1 MTKKINWKAL
11 QIEYIRANAKTGVS
25 VKDWC
30 AKKGLNLSTAKRYI
44 KKPET
49 VFEQAEK
56 CEQNCETANIENQDK
71 SKDYSENCETNCE
84 SNCETAKSEV
94 KSAQKTA
101 NKGGRPKIH
110 GGYSCY
116 FKDDSDFG
124 IVKDFSLKDEIDLM
138 RQRAVSAVKSIEK
151 FTALLEEAETAE
163 EKESYSKIIDS
174 AGNALDRAVSRIESL
189 NYTDNSIANILSQI
203 ELRKVQVKKVLAET
217 DKLKQE
223 LNTKTAANNQIQ
235 FIQEFE

>member
-1 MTKKINWKAL
+1 MARINWKAL

-56 CEQNCETANIENQDK
+56 CEQNCETANIEKQDK

-189 NYTDNSIANILSQI
+189 NYTDNSILNILSQI

-235 FIQEFE
+235 FIHEFE

>member
-1 MTKKINWKAL
+1 M
-11 QIEYIRANAKTGVS
+11 
-25 VKDWC
+25 
-30 AKKGLNLSTAKRYI
+30 
-44 KKPET
+44 
-49 VFEQAEK
+49 
-56 CEQNCETANIENQDK
+56 
-71 SKDYSENCETNCE
+71 
-84 SNCETAKSEV
+84 

>member
-1 MTKKINWKAL
+1 MARINWKAL

-56 CEQNCETANIENQDK
+56 CEQNCETANIEKQDK

-116 FKDDSDFG
+116 FEDDSDFG

>member
-1 MTKKINWKAL
+1 MARINWKAL

-49 VFEQAEK
+49 VFEKAEK
-56 CEQNCETANIENQDK
+56 CEQNYETANIENQDK

-84 SNCETAKSEV
+84 SNCETAKQEKISQIN
-94 KSAQKTA
+94 SQKA
-101 NKGGRPKIH
+101 RKH
-110 GGYSCY
+110 GGYSRY

-138 RQRAVSAVKSIEK
+138 RQRAVSAIKSIEK
-151 FTALLEEAETAE
+151 YTALLEKAETVEDKEIYVKVIKAAE
-163 EKESYSKIIDS
+163 NS
-174 AGNALDRAVSRIESL
+174 LDRAVGRIETL
-189 NYTDNSIANILSQI
+189 NYTDNSILNIKSQI
-203 ELRKVQVKKVLAET
+203 EHRKAQTRKTLVEA
-217 DKLKQE
+217 DKLEQE
-223 LNTKTAANNQIQ
+223 IKTKSRGLKDSVVYNI
-235 FIQEFE
+235 EF

>member
-1 MTKKINWKAL
+1 MAKINWKAL

-56 CEQNCETANIENQDK
+56 YESNCETANIENQDK

>member
-1 MTKKINWKAL
+1 
-11 QIEYIRANAKTGVS
+11 
-25 VKDWC
+25 
-30 AKKGLNLSTAKRYI
+30 
-44 KKPET
+44 
-49 VFEQAEK
+49 
-56 CEQNCETANIENQDK
+56 
-71 SKDYSENCETNCE
+71 
-84 SNCETAKSEV
+84 
-94 KSAQKTA
+94 
-101 NKGGRPKIH
+101 
-110 GGYSCY
+110 
-116 FKDDSDFG
+116 
-124 IVKDFSLKDEIDLM
+124 
-138 RQRAVSAVKSIEK
+138 EK

-189 NYTDNSIANILSQI
+189 NYTDNSILNILSQI

>member
-1 MTKKINWKAL
+1 
-11 QIEYIRANAKTGVS
+11 
-25 VKDWC
+25 
-30 AKKGLNLSTAKRYI
+30 
-44 KKPET
+44 
-49 VFEQAEK
+49 
-56 CEQNCETANIENQDK
+56 
-71 SKDYSENCETNCE
+71 
-84 SNCETAKSEV
+84 
-94 KSAQKTA
+94 
-101 NKGGRPKIH
+101 
-110 GGYSCY
+110 
-116 FKDDSDFG
+116 
-124 IVKDFSLKDEIDLM
+124 M

-189 NYTDNSIANILSQI
+189 NYTDNSILNILSQI

>member
-1 MTKKINWKAL
+1 MARINWKAL
-11 QIEYIRANAKTGVS
+11 QIEYIKANAKTGVS

-56 CEQNCETANIENQDK
+56 CEQNCETANIEKQDK
-71 SKDYSENCETNCE
+71 SRNYIENCETNCE

-116 FKDDSDFG
+116 FKDDFDFG

>member
-1 MTKKINWKAL
+1 MAKINWKAL

-56 CEQNCETANIENQDK
+56 CEQNCETANIEKQDK
-71 SKDYSENCETNCE
+71 SRNYIENCETNCE
-84 SNCETAKSEV
+84 SNCETAKQQGISQIN
-94 KSAQKTA
+94 SQKA
-101 NKGGRPKIH
+101 WKH
-110 GGYSCY
+110 GGYARY
-116 FKDDSDFG
+116 FRDKSAFDVVVDFQ
-124 IVKDFSLKDEIDLM
+124 LKDEIDLM

-189 NYTDNSIANILSQI
+189 NYTDNSILNILSQI

>member
-1 MTKKINWKAL
+1 MAKINWKAL

-56 CEQNCETANIENQDK
+56 CEQNCETANIEKQDK

-189 NYTDNSIANILSQI
+189 NYTDNSILNILSQI

>member
-1 MTKKINWKAL
+1 MARINWKAL

-56 CEQNCETANIENQDK
+56 CEQNCETANIEKQDK

-116 FKDDSDFG
+116 FEDDSDFG

-189 NYTDNSIANILSQI
+189 NYTDNSILNILSQI

>member
-1 MTKKINWKAL
+1 MARINWKAL

-56 CEQNCETANIENQDK
+56 CEQNCETANIEKQDK

-116 FKDDSDFG
+116 FEDDSDFG

-163 EKESYSKIIDS
+163 EKESYSKFSS
-174 AGNALDRAVSRIESL
+174 AVSASSKSAVSRIESL

>member
-1 MTKKINWKAL
+1 MARINWKAL
-11 QIEYIRANAKTGVS
+11 QIEYIKANAKTGVS

-56 CEQNCETANIENQDK
+56 CEQNCETANIEKQDK
-71 SKDYSENCETNCE
+71 SRNYIENCETNCE
-84 SNCETAKSEV
+84 LNCETAKQQGISQIN
-94 KSAQKTA
+94 SQKA
-101 NKGGRPKIH
+101 WKH
-110 GGYSCY
+110 GGYARY
-116 FKDDSDFG
+116 FRDKSAFDVVVDFQ
-124 IVKDFSLKDEIDLM
+124 LKDEIDLM

-189 NYTDNSIANILSQI
+189 NYTDNSILNILSQI

>member
-1 MTKKINWKAL
+1 MARINWKAL

-25 VKDWC
+25 AKDWC

-56 CEQNCETANIENQDK
+56 CEQNCETANIEKQDK

-116 FKDDSDFG
+116 FEDDSDFG